1 MHAALVA
8 AGIFLSRVLGLVR
21 ESLKARYLGASG
33 SIEADAFN
41 AAFRIPNLLQNLF
54 GEGALSAS
62 FIPVYAKLLA
72 GGDRRE
78 ADRVAGAIGA
88 FLALI
93 TAVLVLLGVLLAP
106 AIVYLVAG
114 GFKGQQRELTILLTQ
129 ILFPGAALFVFSAWC
144 LGILNS
150 HRRFFL
156 SYSAPV
162 AWNVAM
168 IGALIIFRD
177 RGPAD
182 LAVKLAWGSVVGAAL
197 QFLVQLPVVM
207 RVAPQ
212 VRLAL
217 VRGNES
223 VQRVIRNFVPAFF
236 GRGVAQINAFVD
248 QFIASF
254 LPVGAIS
261 LLFYAQ
267 TITTLPV
274 SLFGMAVSAS
284 ELPQMASVVG
294 DADQIGA
301 HVRARLE
308 SGLRNIAFFVVPSAV
323 AFLMLGDVIAAA
335 VFQHGR
341 FSAVDTVFTWGI
353 LAAASVGLLATTLG
367 RLYSS
372 AFYALHDTK
381 TPLRF
386 AIVRVTLA
394 TAMGFLFGWY
404 LPPLLGVS
412 PLWGTA
418 ALTLSSGLVGWVEF
432 TLLRGRLNR
441 RIGRTGLPSRL
452 LVTLWAGAV
461 GAGAVACAIQLAL
474 GASHRFIIA
483 GAVLGSFGVL
493 YFGLTYLLGV
503 PESAAVLARV
513 RRAGRDAPRPGG
525 GGGASG

>member
-1 MHAALVA
+1 VHAALVA

-88 FLALI
+88 FLGLI
-93 TAVLVLLGVLLAP
+93 TAVLVLLGVLFAP

-114 GFKGQQRELTILLTQ
+114 GFKGEQRELTILLTR

-162 AWNVAM
+162 AWNLAM
-168 IGALIIFRD
+168 IAALIVFRG

-182 LAVKLAWGSVVGAAL
+182 LAVKLAWGSVVGAGL
-197 QFLVQLPVVM
+197 QFLVQLPVVF
-207 RVAPQ
+207 RVAPG

-217 VRGNES
+217 ARGNES

-236 GRGVAQINAFVD
+236 GRGVAQINAFID

-284 ELPQMASVVG
+284 ELPAMASVVG
-294 DADQIGA
+294 GADEVSA
-301 HVRARLE
+301 HVRKRLDA
-308 SGLRNIAFFVVPSAV
+308 GLRNIAFFVVPSAI

-335 VFQHGR
+335 IFQGGR
-341 FSAVDTVFTWGI
+341 FGPTDTVFTWGI
-353 LAAASVGLLATTLG
+353 LAAASVGLLSTTLG

-386 AIVRVTLA
+386 ALLRVTLA
-394 TAMGFLFGWY
+394 TALGFLFAWY
-404 LPPLLGVS
+404 LPRLLGIS
-412 PLWGTA
+412 ALWGTA
-418 ALTLSSGLVGWVEF
+418 ALTLSSGIVGWIEF
-432 TLLRGRLNR
+432 TLLRRRLNL
-441 RIGRTGLPSRL
+441 RIGRTGLPSRFV
-452 LVTLWAGAV
+452 VTLWAAAVAAGAA
-461 GAGAVACAIQLAL
+461 GAGLQLAL
-474 GASHRFIIA
+474 GARHRFIVA
-483 GAVLGSFGVL
+483 GIVLGA
-493 YFGLTYLLGV
+493 FGLVYFALTYALGV
-503 PESAAVLARV
+503 PESASVLARI
-513 RRAGRDAPRPGG
+513 RRRGRNAPTIGGSAGG
-525 GGGASG
+525 